1 MKTFLMCICIKN
13 PAGNSN
19 TSDDRHVTWRS
30 PSFRKLC
37 ELDLWLQPSDGE
49 RQPGTI
55 WTCDRKIYEYFET
68 KFKPEGAEKCQNK
81 FQTLFPSLF
90 HGPVLSISERRRT
103 LYSNMRSRDF
113 LGATWLRRRDRFG
126 CCHAHSNL
134 KCNFSKI

>member
-1 MKTFLMCICIKN
+1 MCICIKN

-19 TSDDRHVTWRS
+19 TSDDRHVTWRC

-68 KFKPEGAEKCQNK
+68 KFKPEGAEKSDKTNFK
-81 FQTLFPSLF
+81 LFSL
-90 HGPVLSISERRRT
+90 PCSMVP
-103 LYSNMRSRDF
+103 
-113 LGATWLRRRDRFG
+113 
-126 CCHAHSNL
+126 C
-134 KCNFSKI
+134 